1 MSKNAKKRKLSHN
14 PTVKRKYATD
24 MEKYKWTTAGID
36 EENNNFPWSESQVRE
51 LLAEFVE
58 TTENFYLNKK
68 DHERGVVDILIGAA
82 RILRRIQQINPR
94 GSHALTFNPMFNKD
108 IEFFE
113 QIRSPYLSEDHD
125 MHYTVDLE
133 LDNRQLFNSI
143 SRYLEG
149 LVYSKVS
156 DVSFVQI
163 QNMPNAIEKTPYLG
177 LEMLYNIIDSP
188 KLYNEE
194 NQTDLEMEDETFTQV
209 NTLD

>member
-1 MSKNAKKRKLSHN
+1 MGKNSKKRKNIDELQ
-14 PTVKRKYATD
+14 VKQKYSTD
-24 MEKYKWTTAGID
+24 MEKYKWTTAGIN
-36 EENNNFPWSESQVRE
+36 EENNIFPFSMSQVRE

-94 GSHALTFNPMFNKD
+94 GSYVLCYNPMFNKD

-113 QIRSPYLSEDHD
+113 KIRSPYLCEEHD
-125 MHYTVDLE
+125 MYYTVDHEPNNKKLIH
-133 LDNRQLFNSI
+133 SI
-143 SRYLEG
+143 SKYLEG
-149 LVYSKVS
+149 LVCSKVS

-163 QNMPNAIEKTPYLG
+163 KKNPQFIEKTPYLG
-177 LEMLYNIIDSP
+177 IEMTYNIIDSP
-188 KLYNEE
+188 NLYDEE
-194 NQTDLEMEDETFTQV
+194 NQFEFGMDVEPFTQV